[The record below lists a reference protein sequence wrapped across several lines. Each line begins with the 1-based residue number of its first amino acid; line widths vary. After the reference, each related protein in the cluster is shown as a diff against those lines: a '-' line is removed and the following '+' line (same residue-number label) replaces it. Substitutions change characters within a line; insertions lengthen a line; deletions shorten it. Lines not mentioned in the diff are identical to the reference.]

1 MLKYISLACIA
12 VLVIVYETLGW
23 TNVGDMPNSSHNLK
37 RDITW
42 GDLNFLHTTDTH
54 GWLSGHFNQKIYNA
68 NWGDFV
74 SFSIKMKQRAHESG
88 ADLLLIDTGDKHD
101 GNGLTDATT
110 PNGVKA
116 LPIFTKQDYD
126 LITIGNHELYLW
138 ENSKLEY
145 EQVYEHY
152 KEKYVVTNVEI
163 NVNGTFVNLGEKY
176 RYFETPINKYRI
188 LSFGMLF
195 NFNRNNENTR
205 VTPIENIITQ
215 DWFLEILD
223 NHPEEQVDYLVII
236 GHIPI
241 THSWN
246 ELNILHK
253 FLRHRYKNT
262 VIQYFGGHSH
272 IRDFVIYDDN
282 LTSLES
288 GRFCETIGW
297 LSIDS
302 SKEGLSR
309 FSRSYLDF
317 NLESFKHHL
326 KTEAIE
332 TKHGNEIKDLIIKTR
347 EELNLNEYIGHVSNN
362 YFMDYVPL
370 GHPKSLF
377 KLLTDK
383 VLTSLKF
390 NGESERVIIINTG
403 SIRYDLYKGNY
414 TLDTKYIVSPFE
426 NNWVKVKVPKSV
438 AIKVSHILN
447 KSKYISLLP
456 ANQFSSLTRN
466 KPNLLSNLDVV
477 EPMAQK
483 QQLLHIDSENKLSK
497 GYVTYDDFGNDGDD
511 TIHKPV
517 INYPITN
524 VVESIQ
530 FKDQEQRDVDLVF
543 YDFLTSNIL
552 DALKY
557 LTKKDYSSQVQ
568 HYSDMYL
575 NELLSEF
582 IKSNDV

>member
-1 MLKYISLACIA
+1 MVVLYIS
-12 VLVIVYETLGW
+12 VHWDYTY
-23 TNVGDMPNSSHNLK
+23 HNPIQSQSTI
-37 RDITW
+37 RDINW

-54 GWLSGHFNQKIYNA
+54 GWLSGHFNQKTYNA

-74 SFSIKMKQRAHESG
+74 SFSIKMKQRAHDNG
-88 ADLLLIDTGDKHD
+88 QDLLLIDTGDKHD
-101 GNGLTDATT
+101 GNGLTDATS

-126 LITIGNHELYLW
+126 LITIGNHELYVW

-163 NVNGTFVNLGEKY
+163 NINGTFVNLGLKY
-176 RYFETPINKYRI
+176 RYFETPVNKYKI
-188 LSFGMLF
+188 LSFGVLF
-195 NFNRNNENTR
+195 NFNRNNKNTR
-205 VTPIENIITQ
+205 VTPIEEVIKQ
-215 DWFLEILD
+215 EWFLEILD
-223 NHPEEQVDYLVII
+223 NHPEEEVDYLVII

-246 ELNILHK
+246 ELTILHE
-253 FLRHRYKNT
+253 FLRTRYPSKI
-262 VIQYFGGHSH
+262 IQYFGGHSH
-272 IRDFVIYDDN
+272 IRDFVVYDNN

-297 LSIDS
+297 LSVDN
-302 SKEGLSR
+302 SKDGLSK

-317 NLESFKHHL
+317 NLDSFKHHL
-326 KTEAIE
+326 DTESIE
-332 TKHGNEIKDLIIKTR
+332 TKQGNEIKDLIDKTR
-347 EELNLNEYIGHVSNN
+347 EELNLNEYIGNVSNN
-362 YFMDYVPL
+362 YYMDYVPL
-370 GHPKSLF
+370 THDHSLF
-377 KLLTDK
+377 KLITDK
-383 VLTSLKF
+383 VLTTLKF
-390 NGESERVIIINTG
+390 NGQPERVVIINTG

-414 TLDTKYIVSPFE
+414 TLDTKYIISPFQ
-426 NNWVKVKVPKSV
+426 NQWVKIKVPKSV

-456 ANQFSSLTRN
+456 ATQFSSLTRN
-466 KPNLLSNLDVV
+466 KPNLLSV
-477 EPMAQK
+477 EQVLEQRIQK
-483 QQLLHIDSENKLSK
+483 QQPFHMASETKLSK

-511 TIHKPV
+511 TMHKPV

-530 FKDQEQRDVDLVF
+530 FKDQEQSDVDLVF
-543 YDFLTSNIL
+543 YDFLTSNIVE
-552 DALKY
+552 ALEY
-557 LTKKDYSSQVQ
+557 LTKKDFSADVQ
-568 HYSDMYL
+568 HYSGVYL

-582 IKSNDV
+582 IKTNDV